1 MTSPRTPTKKKTY
14 FKNYDLYS
22 DANPKDTVEIKYTT
36 MNDVRDTIKKLE
48 RIYKSGDKPHRRIV
62 QITNVM
68 TQRLRVITEKTKKN
82 LNRYN
87 LSKKYLEF
95 LKTRTKVK
103 SEDER
108 KAMFFFK

>member
-1 MTSPRTPTKKKTY
+1 MSSPRTPTKKKTY

-22 DANPKDTVEIKYTT
+22 DANPKDTVQIEYTT
-36 MNDVRDTIKKLE
+36 MKDVRDTIKKLE

-68 TQRLRVITEKTKKN
+68 TQRLRVITEKTGKGM
-82 LNRYN
+82 NRYN
-87 LSKKYLEF
+87 LSKRYMEF

-103 SEDER
+103 SEDKR
-108 KAMFFFK
+108 KDMSFK